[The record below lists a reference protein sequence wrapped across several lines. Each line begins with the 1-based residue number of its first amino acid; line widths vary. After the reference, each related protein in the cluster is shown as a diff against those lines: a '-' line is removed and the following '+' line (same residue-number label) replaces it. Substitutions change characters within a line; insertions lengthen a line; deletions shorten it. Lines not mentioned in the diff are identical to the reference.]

1 MPSALSARTA
11 THPVLDRARPLVF
24 AHRGGAGLR
33 PENTLAAF
41 DHGLAV
47 GADGLELDVHLSR
60 DGEVV
65 VCHDATL
72 DRTTDASGAVR
83 ERTAD
88 ELAQVDAGHHFGAEQ
103 GYPFR
108 GQRVGIPRLR
118 DVLARY
124 PGVPMIVELKG
135 RDPELARAA
144 VAVARDAGA
153 VDRVCFGG
161 FVAETMEAARAA
173 GPGLVTGACTPE
185 VRRALTLSKV
195 WLWPPRPVYDALQ
208 VPERSGGVQVV
219 SPRFVGAAHR
229 SGVPV
234 QVWTVNDEADM
245 WRLLAW
251 GVDALISD
259 RPDVATEVVRRWRRD
274 PRPAEA

>member
-1 MPSALSARTA
+1 MLPASTARTA
-11 THPVLDRARPLVF
+11 THPALDRARRLVF
-24 AHRGGAGLR
+24 AHRGGARLR

-47 GADGLELDVHLSR
+47 GADGLELDVQLSR

-65 VCHDATL
+65 VCHDPTL
-72 DRTTDASGAVR
+72 DRTTNGSGAVR

-88 ELAQVDAGHHFGAEQ
+88 ELAQVDAGHHFAPEQ

-108 GQRVGIPRLR
+108 AQRVGIPRLR

-135 RDPELARAA
+135 KDAELARAA
-144 VAVARDAGA
+144 VAVVADAGA
-153 VDRVCFGG
+153 LDRVCFGG
-161 FVAETMEAARAA
+161 FVAETMQAARAA
-173 GPGLVTGACTPE
+173 GPGLVTGASTPE
-185 VRRALTLSKV
+185 VRRALTLSRM
-195 WLWPPRPVYDALQ
+195 WLWPRRPPYDALQ
-208 VPERSGGVQVV
+208 VPERSGDVQVV

-259 RPDVATEVVRRWRRD
+259 RPDVATAVVRRWRRD
-274 PRPAEA
+274 PRPPAA